1 MKEQMMLRLRGNK
14 VISGRASSQTYQ
26 PRFSKPLNTNK
37 LSFCCERKGEPKV
50 ILLGQKLQMAKAKIK
65 PLLPS
70 LREKKRY
77 LAFEV
82 ISRYRF
88 NDAVNVSKA
97 ISDAANDFLGDF
109 GMAKAGI
116 LPLNDKWNEN
126 MQRGIMRVNNKHVD
140 DLKASL
146 IFVKNIEGKGAIVK
160 SVGASGI
167 LRKAQQKYLNQAG

>member
-1 MKEQMMLRLRGNK
+1 MREKEK
-14 VISGRASSQTYQ
+14 HISI
-26 PRFSKPLNTNK
+26 FSIKI
-37 LSFCCERKGEPKV
+37 RMV
-50 ILLGQKLQMAKAKIK
+50 KAKIK

-88 NDAVNVSKA
+88 NDAVHVSKA
-97 ISDAANDFLGDF
+97 ILDAANGFLGRS

-116 LPLNDKWNEN
+116 LTINDKWNED
-126 MQRGIMRVNNKHVD
+126 MQRGIMRVNNKHLD
-140 DLKASL
+140 ELKASL
-146 IFVKNIEGKGAIVK
+146 IFVKNIEGKEAIVK

-167 LRKAQQKYLNQAG
+167 LRKAQQKYLNQAA